1 MLSRILACAVV
12 AFLLL
17 TGCRDREI
25 TAYRAPKDPAP
36 TMPAA
41 NAADTNGLPANH
53 PPIGGAAGGPTAGSD
68 PSNMANMANTAVP
81 TASGSDL
88 QWTAPASW
96 APKAGSAMRKGS
108 YAVKGD
114 GGEGDL
120 SITAFPGATGGL
132 EANLN
137 RWRGQVGLPAATPAD
152 VIAATEKFD
161 SNGLSFVVVDYANNG
176 TRLLGAVVPYQ
187 GNSWFFKLMG
197 PDAIVAG
204 QKATFLEF
212 LHTVKAP
219 AGS

>member
-1 MLSRILACAVV
+1 MAFRILACA
-12 AFLLL
+12 ALASLLL
-17 TGCRDREI
+17 TGCRDRQI
-25 TAYRAPKDPAP
+25 TSYRAPKDAAPA
-36 TMPAA
+36 MPAA
-41 NAADTNGLPANH
+41 NTPASGLPADH
-53 PPIGGAAGGPTAGSD
+53 PPIGGAAGGATAGAD
-68 PSNMANMANTAVP
+68 QANMANTAVP
-81 TASGSDL
+81 TARGADL
-88 QWTAPASW
+88 TWTAPAAW
-96 APKAGSAMRKGS
+96 TPKAGSAMRKGS

-137 RWRGQVGLPAATPAD
+137 RWRGQVGLPAASPAD
-152 VIAATEKFD
+152 VVGAAEKFE
-161 SNGLSFVVVDYANNG
+161 SNGLSFTVVDYANNG

-204 QKATFLEF
+204 QKATFVEF